1 MADFGGLTVEA
12 FRKDGDISFVDSDG
26 TVSEALDVRCSSYA
40 IIIVI
45 IADNHSPHQVIFSRD
60 VYSVP
65 VYDVSKSKYVGLVD
79 LVDLVAYLVSLFKAQ
94 AGVST
99 AAELADVVSSQ
110 FKRDLQAISDKFF
123 NEKISNIM
131 GM

>member
-1 MADFGGLTVEA
+1 
-12 FRKDGDISFVDSDG
+12 
-26 TVSEALDVRCSSYA
+26 
-40 IIIVI
+40 
-45 IADNHSPHQVIFSRD
+45 
-60 VYSVP
+60 
-65 VYDVSKSKYVGLVD
+65 LVD